1 MSYDWLL
8 VVTVKQGVSICSPE
22 ICAHVHPPLNTPLFQ
37 TIQACFGQVRP
48 QKSSNFSF
56 SKLNIELLKQLESSR
71 TYTNFIEPLLPK
83 KQNEHPGVC
92 ACVSVCVCLCAG
104 AFVCVCVCVCVCACV
119 SSLLCVYVQ
128 ARQRGCKV
136 PFSPRCTQN

>member
-48 QKSSNFSF
+48 QKAAKSSIFE
-56 SKLNIELLKQLESSR
+56 IA
-71 TYTNFIEPLLPK
+71 
-83 KQNEHPGVC
+83 H
-92 ACVSVCVCLCAG
+92 
-104 AFVCVCVCVCVCACV
+104 
-119 SSLLCVYVQ
+119 
-128 ARQRGCKV
+128 
-136 PFSPRCTQN
+136 